1 MSGGLA
7 FVYDFDGRLPR
18 LCNEDVAGDLCPLDA
33 ARDEPLLVSLLQRHV
48 KHTGSTV
55 ARAIL
60 ADWQAAKSRF
70 VKVFPHEYRRA
81 MAEFAEMRTMDI
93 WYARLSEDELM
104 ANISSTATTT
114 KGTCCTSRGIT
125 STTRWGTHCHI

>member
-70 VKVFPHEYRRA
+70 VKVFPNEYKRA
-81 MAEFAEMRTMDI
+81 LGEIHAK
-93 WYARLSEDELM
+93 SE
-104 ANISSTATTT
+104 AGATIAKA
-114 KGTCCTSRGIT
+114 KGKDAKSQ
-125 STTRWGTHCHI
+125 SVPAK